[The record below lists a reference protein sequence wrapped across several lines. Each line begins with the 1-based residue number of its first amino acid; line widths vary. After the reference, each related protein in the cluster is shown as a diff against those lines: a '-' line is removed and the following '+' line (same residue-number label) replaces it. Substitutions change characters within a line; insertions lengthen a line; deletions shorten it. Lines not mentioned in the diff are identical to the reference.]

1 MCFPARLC
9 GRGTSV
15 AFLDQTRIIVDY
27 FPEGIADNM
36 TNLRLTAR
44 RFKSPAVPACLACL
58 LLNFALWSG
67 DVRAALDIRNAET
80 LTLEN
85 GLTVVLLEDRNF
97 PVVSVQTLYRVGA
110 RNETIG
116 KTGLAHFLEHMAF
129 RDSEN
134 FPGTGLVS
142 SIYAVGGEWHGYTW
156 LDQTTY
162 YSTVPKDDLDLLL
175 RIEADRMMRLELPID
190 DMDAERGAVLA
201 EMHMYENSPASMLID
216 AVMFASFLAHPYR
229 NNTIGW
235 EADIENLEHDDVV
248 NFYRQH
254 YHPANAVLA
263 IVGDFDSRDVV
274 LRIRELFGSFPAR
287 VATPSPHTSEPIQ
300 AGEREVRLYAASSAR
315 EFRIGYRA
323 PSVHD
328 EQFAAFLVLQ
338 EMLGTGSGVNFLQND
353 WGTAVAD
360 GDLLS
365 GAVPDL
371 TTWFPPSEQPFLF
384 VIGGRAPDGVS
395 EDAVMQAVEAR
406 VAMLR
411 RKPPTDD
418 ALAAAIDDVLEDLDF
433 DIRTTED
440 AAHQLAFYAG
450 MGATNVLRTLPGRV
464 QGVSAA
470 DVHRAALTYLLP
482 QRRTIAW
489 HLPRAQPAD
498 PQVPAVTG
506 VDPASFDAG
515 AAHPV
520 DHDPVPAPVVHRLGG
535 GVPVLVQY
543 SDLSATVTV
552 DAVLPGRSIT
562 GAPAMPDTPVFGY
575 STLSYRGSSDQLPL
589 LVSRLAREVNAARR
603 APAPAAADSSDP
615 YTHMER
621 EFAAFMHGGTA
632 GDTGPVAPA
641 LVVVSGNVSA
651 DRVIALLETAVGD
664 QPPGELESPPRTGF
678 ETGELVVTLNVPL
691 AQAQLGYIVPAPAPR
706 EPEFHAWQIL
716 RYILAHDYEGRFGK
730 AAISDRGLAYYVDS
744 RFRSNGV
751 DGWITLSVGVDPGK
765 LQALEKL
772 LADELQGLRSNP
784 PSMREIDEAKNHFI
798 GRARSA
804 AQSNDELSSTLATDW
819 LWHGELVP
827 AAALERSLADVSRD
841 DVLRALDGFLRG
853 TTVVVSE

>member
-1 MCFPARLC
+1 MITFQP
-9 GRGTSV
+9 
-15 AFLDQTRIIVDY
+15 
-27 FPEGIADNM
+27 GIAGKM
-36 TNLRLTAR
+36 TYLRPTAR
-44 RFKSPAVPACLACL
+44 RSGPPAPLAGLAFL
-58 LLNFALWSG
+58 LLCVALWSG
-67 DVRAALDIRNAET
+67 NALAALDLRNAET
-80 LTLEN
+80 VTLQN
-85 GLTVVLLEDRNF
+85 GLTVLLLEDRNF
-97 PVVSVQTLYRVGA
+97 PVVSVQALYRVGA

-175 RIEADRMMRLELPID
+175 RIEADRMMRLELPVD

-235 EADIENLEHDDVV
+235 EADIDNLAHDDVM

-263 IVGDFDSRDVV
+263 IVGDFDARDVV
-274 LRIRELFGSFPAR
+274 ARIRELFGSFPAR
-287 VATPSPHTSEPIQ
+287 VATPLPHTSEPTQ

-328 EQFAAFLVLQ
+328 ELFAAFLVLQ
-338 EMLGTGSGVNFLQND
+338 EMLGAGSGINFLQND
-353 WGTAVAD
+353 WGTPVAD

-365 GAVPDL
+365 GAAPDL
-371 TTWFPPSEQPFLF
+371 TTWFPPAEQPFLF

-395 EDAVMQAVEAR
+395 EDAVVQAVEER
-406 VAMLR
+406 VATLR

-418 ALAAAIDDVLEDLDF
+418 ALATAIDDVLEDLDF
-433 DIRTTED
+433 DIQTTED

-464 QGVSAA
+464 RGVSAA
-470 DVHRAALTYLLP
+470 DVQRAALTYLLP
-482 QRRTIAW
+482 QHRTIAW
-489 HLPRAQPAD
+489 HLPRTQPAD
-498 PQVPAVTG
+498 PQVPAMTG
-506 VDPASFDAG
+506 EQPANFDAR

-520 DHDPVPAPVVHRLGG
+520 DHDPVPAPEIHHLGG
-535 GVPVLVQY
+535 GMPVLIQA
-543 SDLSATVTV
+543 SDLSATVAV
-552 DAVLPGRSIT
+552 DAVLPGRSIAGVT
-562 GAPAMPDTPVFGY
+562 AIPDAPVFGY
-575 STLSYRGSSDQLPL
+575 SSLSYRGSSDELPL
-589 LVSRLAREVNAARR
+589 LVSRLARDVDAARR
-603 APAPAAADSSDP
+603 IPAAAPTESSDP
-615 YTHMER
+615 YTQMER
-621 EFAAFMHGGTA
+621 EFAALMQGRIA
-632 GDTGPVAPA
+632 EDPGPVAPA
-641 LVVVSGNVSA
+641 LVVVSGDVSA
-651 DRVIALLETAVGD
+651 DRVIPLLETAIGD
-664 QPPGELESPPRTGF
+664 KSPGELHLPPRTGF
-678 ETGELVVTLNVPL
+678 ETGELVVNLNLPV

-706 EPEFHAWQIL
+706 DPRFHAWQIL

-765 LQALEKL
+765 LDALGKL
-772 LADELQGLRSNP
+772 LADELQGLRSDP

-804 AQSNDELSSTLATDW
+804 AQSNDELSSTLATAW
-819 LWHGELVP
+819 LWHGEVVTP
-827 AAALERSLADVSRD
+827 AALEQRLANVSRD
-841 DVLRALDGFLRG
+841 DVLRAIDGFLRG
-853 TTVVVSE
+853 VTVVVSE